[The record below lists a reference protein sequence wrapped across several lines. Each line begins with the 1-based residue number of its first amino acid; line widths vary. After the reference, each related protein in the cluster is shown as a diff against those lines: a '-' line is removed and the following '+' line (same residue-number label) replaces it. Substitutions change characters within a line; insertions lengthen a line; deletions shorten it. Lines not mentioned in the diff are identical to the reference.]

1 MFSLCNYVSLSFLFV
16 PSRLLHW
23 SFVAFCAI
31 HHVGYLRLIVVVLF
45 VVVTRLSQVVSR
57 VFRAV
62 TRACLVSSGV
72 NLGLSGLL

>member
-1 MFSLCNYVSLSFLFV
+1 M
-16 PSRLLHW
+16 
-23 SFVAFCAI
+23 
-31 HHVGYLRLIVVVLF
+31 VLF